1 MIQGKKDQ
9 LLRALKPEAAEL
21 IDAFLGTVYSGMTT
35 GERPLKG
42 DEIFAKILQYETSAE
57 NNNMVEAHNQ
67 YVDIQF
73 LLSGSE
79 KIKVYDRERLD
90 TRTPYSSASD
100 CEFFFPAEEAQLN
113 TVLLKPGYFTVLFP
127 DDAHLAALNPGNE
140 VVSIN
145 KIVIKIHEKYF
156 A

>member
-1 MIQGKKDQ
+1 MIQGKRDQ
-9 LLRALKPEAAEL
+9 LLRALKPEAAKI
-21 IDAFLGTVYSGMTT
+21 IDAFLETVHLGMAT
-35 GERPLKG
+35 GEQPLKE
-42 DEIFAKILQYETSAE
+42 DEIFAKIMQYNTSAD
-57 NNNMVEAHNQ
+57 NKNMVEAHNR

-73 LLSGSE
+73 LLGGSE
-79 KIKVYDRERLD
+79 KIKVYDRKKLD

-127 DDAHLAALNPGNE
+127 DDAHLAALNPKDE
-140 VVSIN
+140 VVSIH